1 MYVCNHPVYKKVL
14 KKRRYYKKHSFLKLL
29 LGRFELGFEI
39 RTFSL
44 PNSKTVLLLC
54 ILQIFF
60 SEGGVLRIVRACTS
74 LLKISLKNMIFTRH
88 LGSQA
93 HNFYTYL
100 AFCKTNLLIWL
111 DSLNFV
117 VDTIPSSDVVPKKNT
132 KLQVEHLRIYLN
144 ICKI

>member
-14 KKRRYYKKHSFLKLL
+14 KKRRYYKKHSFFKFL

-39 RTFSL
+39 RPFSL

-93 HNFYTYL
+93 HNFYMYRMRQKNAKSKL
-100 AFCKTNLLIWL
+100 AVKFFLYHLVTSIELSVYNWKQYVT
-111 DSLNFV
+111 
-117 VDTIPSSDVVPKKNT
+117 T
-132 KLQVEHLRIYLN
+132 KWVYFI
-144 ICKI
+144 

>member
-1 MYVCNHPVYKKVL
+1 MISCWCILLSLTDYYRLTGPMYVCNHPVYKKVL

-74 LLKISLKNMIFTRH
+74 LLKISLRNMIFTRH

-117 VDTIPSSDVVPKKNT
+117 VDTIPS
-132 KLQVEHLRIYLN
+132 I
-144 ICKI
+144 